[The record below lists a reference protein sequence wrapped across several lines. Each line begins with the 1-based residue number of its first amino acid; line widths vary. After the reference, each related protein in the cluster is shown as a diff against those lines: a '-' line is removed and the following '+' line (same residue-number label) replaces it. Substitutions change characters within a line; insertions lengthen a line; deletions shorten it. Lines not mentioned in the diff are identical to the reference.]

1 MNDDVYGKVYASNPG
16 TWRAKVPGV
25 ASASDPRI
33 LDPHRLGSWY
43 GIGMSDTDN
52 TPADSAV
59 TEPAV
64 ADIGHEIGEHNIRIL
79 SLDIHNPVFIVSAA
93 LVVMLVIGTL
103 LFPEQATSLFADLRV
118 WTTVTFDWFFLT
130 AANIFVVFS
139 LGVALSPLGRIR
151 LGGHD
156 AAPQYSYLA
165 WLAMLFAAGVGIG
178 LMFFGVLEPVTHT
191 LAPPLGIDP
200 ADTEAARA
208 VGMSAAIMHWGLHAW
223 AIYAVAGLSLAFFCF
238 NRGMPLTLRSAFYPL
253 IGKAVWGPFG
263 HGVDIVAVLA
273 TLFGLA
279 VSLGFG
285 AEQIAG
291 GLQYLFGIPATTTTR
306 VILIMVIIGI
316 ALASV
321 IAGMDKGVKRLSWI
335 NMGLAGLLWLFVL
348 IAGPTLVILATI
360 ANATVDYIYYLPG
373 LSNWIGREDV
383 AFVHDWTTFYWAWW
397 IAWAPFVGMFI
408 ARVSFGRTVREFI
421 TWVLIIPTII
431 GILWMATFGGTAID
445 QYVSDGYTGVAES
458 VPELALFKMLELL
471 PMTGLVSALSVVVIT
486 IFFVTSADSGSL
498 VMDTI
503 TAGGKMDAPVQQR
516 AFWCILV
523 GVTATALMLG
533 GGMASLQ
540 ALTLSVG
547 LPFTVVLLC
556 MCVGLIKGLREEIAG
571 NGP

>member
-16 TWRAKVPGV
+16 MWRAKVPGV

-556 MCVGLIKGLREEIAG
+556 MCVGLVKGLREELAIQT
-571 NGP
+571 